1 MKVASEM
8 ARLKA
13 FNPSLPALD
22 FDLETVEMF
31 MDPAMELLEK
41 MQNALLRQD
50 RDNTFLLET
59 MNRDD
64 DSSSILFYFK
74 VCSSRMKEQELIAE
88 TLWFRAWLTQLD
100 PDEYLYAIQRE
111 PIRAF
116 PGNDSTRLLQI
127 PYRGS
132 LSRDRTGWTSGPD

>member
-1 MKVASEM
+1 MKIASEM

-31 MDPAMELLEK
+31 MEPAMELLEK

-64 DSSSILFYFK
+64 DSNSILYYFK
-74 VCSSRMKEQELIAE
+74 VCSSPMKNRSSSPK
-88 TLWFRAWLTQLD
+88 TLWFREL
-100 PDEYLYAIQRE
+100 
-111 PIRAF
+111 
-116 PGNDSTRLLQI
+116 G
-127 PYRGS
+127 
-132 LSRDRTGWTSGPD
+132 